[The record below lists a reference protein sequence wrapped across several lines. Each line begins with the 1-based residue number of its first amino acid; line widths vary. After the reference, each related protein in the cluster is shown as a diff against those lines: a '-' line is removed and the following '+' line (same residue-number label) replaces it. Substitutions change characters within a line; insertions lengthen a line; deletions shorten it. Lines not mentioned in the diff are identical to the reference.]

1 MNDGCRRSG
10 APDPNGSSLTRRS
23 LPTASS
29 FAGLLALGL
38 VTVACGDP
46 PLHARAA
53 PRAQL
58 LPVALAPSPPTSE
71 TRGGYWLSVDLLG
84 PAAAQQAAVV
94 EMSEGLPLRDPS
106 GLPPPGIM
114 VGHVSEASE
123 ALRWMA
129 RHVFEPRPTP
139 PAYPL
144 ALQRVPAPA
153 PAGGL
158 LKRHGATLVA
168 FVVSGAT
175 PDLRPRTIEW
185 PMDQS
190 TIIPTGSTWQP
201 GALVPTRAPLF
212 AAPAPAVPPAA
223 EAHGMVVR
231 RGGLF
236 VLSWIDR
243 CDGSPSDPRCLRWA
257 QVVVRDG
264 DRFTPGYL
272 PMFQVALRTAWVR
285 GEGALPRAQL
295 IATQHWGGKAAFVLL
310 ARGRDNQ
317 LHRRTLHTPA
327 SPEGW
332 PRSSLQVTGDVAVV
346 TLGDEPPLRLALD
359 PTLDARPLGEQATDE
374 TGETGDPP

>member
-1 MNDGCRRSG
+1 MHDVRRRL
-10 APDPNGSSLTRRS
+10 APDHHASPPARDTRG
-23 LPTASS
+23 SS
-29 FAGLLALGL
+29 FAGLLTLSL
-38 VTVACGDP
+38 VAVACGDP
-46 PLHARAA
+46 PLHVRAT
-53 PRAQL
+53 PRVQL
-58 LPVALAPSPPTSE
+58 LPAALAAPSSAAE
-71 TRGGYWLSVDLLG
+71 ARGGYWLSVDLLG

-106 GLPPPGIM
+106 DLPPPGIM
-114 VGHVSEASE
+114 VGHVSEVSE
-123 ALRWMA
+123 AIRWMA

-158 LKRHGATLVA
+158 IRRHGATLVA

-190 TIIPTGSTWQP
+190 AIIPSGSTWQP
-201 GALVPTRAPLF
+201 GALVPNRAPLF

-223 EAHGMVVR
+223 EAHGMAVR

-243 CDGSPSDPRCLRWA
+243 CEESPSGPRCLRWA

-295 IATQHWGGKAAFVLL
+295 IATQHWGDRAAFVLL

-317 LHRRTLHTPA
+317 LHRRTLRTPA
-327 SPEGW
+327 SADGW
-332 PRSSLQVTGDVAVV
+332 PRSSLQVTGDVAIV
-346 TLGDEPPLRLALD
+346 TLGDEPPLHLALD
-359 PTLDARPLGEQATDE
+359 PTLDARPPRQRAE
-374 TGETGDPP
+374 GETDDSP